1 MQVVSDSNYKCTLS
15 RESLEK
21 AKRELNEDPDT
32 RLIEV
37 KTLRT
42 RLEKVPGLKARTDIN
57 FLLPFLRARKF
68 DQERAFQ
75 LVKNYYEVRR
85 ESPEIFDDLK
95 PSRVQHVID
104 DGIIEVLKER
114 DNQGCRVL
122 VVRPGK
128 WDPDRYSVQ
137 EMPRSTYLLMAKLVE
152 EEETQVH
159 GVHIINDLSGITLKQ
174 VSHIGPTAARQ
185 YVHIMQGVHIINH
198 LSGITLKQVSH
209 IGPTAARQYVHIM
222 QDVIPLR
229 LKRYD
234 YVNEPSFFDVLF
246 TIFKQFMKEKLV
258 KRIYLNGS
266 KFDKLHESMNPDFLP
281 TDLGGQQKPYANKE
295 WIQDFM
301 SSDLQFT
308 EDNKYGFVSMTLN
321 TEKQDSKNIDA
332 GIQGLGGTFKKLEL

>member
-1 MQVVSDSNYKCTLS
+1 MQVVSDSNYNCTLS

-174 VSHIGPTAARQ
+174 VTHI
-185 YVHIMQGVHIINH
+185 
-198 LSGITLKQVSH
+198 S
-209 IGPTAARQYVHIM
+209 PTAARQYVHIM

-246 TIFKQFMKEKLV
+246 TIFKQFMKDKLL

-266 KFDKLHESMNPDFLP
+266 KFDKLHDSMNPGFLP
-281 TDLGGQQKPYANKE
+281 TDLGGQQKLYANKE

-308 EDNKYGFVSMTLN
+308 EDNKYGFVNMTLN

-332 GIQGLGGTFKKLEL
+332 GISGLGGTFKKLEL